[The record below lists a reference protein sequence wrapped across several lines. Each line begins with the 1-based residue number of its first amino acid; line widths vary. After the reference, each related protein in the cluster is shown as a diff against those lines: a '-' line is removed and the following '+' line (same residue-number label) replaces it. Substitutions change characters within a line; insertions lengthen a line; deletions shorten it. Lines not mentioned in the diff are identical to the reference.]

1 MCDSNCVYTVNVKNL
16 VKDQKNEWKHAS
28 MPIIL
33 KLLQNVAKDCSQ
45 YSWSKKASTK
55 KLGFP
60 PREVSFELFPCTSC
74 YVLSLK
80 TKPKSRFS
88 QELSRC
94 LGMIC

>member
-1 MCDSNCVYTVNVKNL
+1 MKTCTSAYHSQAFAKCG
-16 VKDQKNEWKHAS
+16 QR
-28 MPIIL
+28 
-33 KLLQNVAKDCSQ
+33 LQCRQ
-45 YSWSKKASTK
+45 YSRGKKASTK

-74 YVLSLK
+74 YILSLK
-80 TKPKSRFS
+80 TKPKSMFS